1 MSKFKKG
8 AVSIVLA
15 VSILVTFVCSFG
27 GVTATASSSLNS
39 QGLASNVQDGVIL
52 HAWNWSYNT
61 IKNNMANIAA
71 AGYSTV
77 QTSPVQKPKDY
88 GATWT
93 QVSTQWWSSTSRPPL
108 NSLTAAH
115 GLVQKTNLKACATR
129 RIPMASKSL

>member
-15 VSILVTFVCSFG
+15 VSILITFVCSFG

-71 AGYSTV
+71 AGI
-77 QTSPVQKPKDY
+77 QRCKPHRYK
-88 GATWT
+88 
-93 QVSTQWWSSTSRPPL
+93 
-108 NSLTAAH
+108 N
-115 GLVQKTNLKACATR
+115 R
-129 RIPMASKSL
+129 RITAPLGRR